1 MLTDMDISLDQLIAV
16 VEQTSDT
23 PLDRVSTAAL
33 LQSQIQALGDDLLD
47 HFVTG
52 AREAGLSWAQ
62 IGEALGVTRQA
73 AQQRHGPTLVPDPV
87 LEGLKDARFARFT
100 NRARTAVINAH
111 VVAKSRQHNYIGT
124 EHVLLGILE
133 DDASLASDALGK
145 LGVTKAAVEEAVT
158 ALVPDGSAPVH
169 GHIPFT
175 PRSKQALENALG
187 EALALGHNYIGT
199 EHLLLGLHKMT
210 DGLAS
215 RVLVELGV
223 DYHRLRAEIV
233 AILTQ
238 FVAARKRE
246 GGAGDP

>member
-1 MLTDMDISLDQLIAV
+1 
-16 VEQTSDT
+16 
-23 PLDRVSTAAL
+23 
-33 LQSQIQALGDDLLD
+33 
-47 HFVTG
+47 
-52 AREAGLSWAQ
+52 
-62 IGEALGVTRQA
+62 
-73 AQQRHGPTLVPDPV
+73 
-87 LEGLKDARFARFT
+87 
-100 NRARTAVINAH
+100 
-111 VVAKSRQHNYIGT
+111 
-124 EHVLLGILE
+124 
-133 DDASLASDALGK
+133 
-145 LGVTKAAVEEAVT
+145 
-158 ALVPDGSAPVH
+158 VH

-223 DYHRLRAEIV
+223 DYNRLRAEIV

>member
-1 MLTDMDISLDQLIAV
+1 MDISLDQLIAV

-47 HFVTG
+47 HFVTR
-52 AREAGLSWAQ
+52 ARQAGLSWAQ

-73 AQQRHGPTLVPDPV
+73 AQQRHGATNVPDPV

-100 NRARTAVINAH
+100 DRARKAVISAH
-111 VVAKSRQHNYIGT
+111 IAAQSRQHNYVGT
-124 EHVLLGILE
+124 EHVLLGLM
-133 DDASLASDALGK
+133 DDDSSVASDALRK

-158 ALVPDGSAPVH
+158 ALVPDGGAPVH

-187 EALALGHNYIGT
+187 EALAMGHNYIGT

-215 RVLVELGV
+215 RVLVERGV
-223 DYHRLRAEIV
+223 EYARLRAEIV
-233 AILTQ
+233 AILANI
-238 FVAARKRE
+238 VAGRTRE